1 MLLVEGINIKKYYGD
16 KLILDVKNLKIY
28 SEDRIGIVGVNGI
41 GKTTLINILSK
52 KDEPD
57 QGIVNIYGSY
67 SLVDQ
72 LGADEYGTIGQKIA
86 NKFGVSSTWS
96 NNLSGGEKT
105 RFKLAKCFEKE
116 NNIIFA
122 DEPTSNLDMDGI
134 ELLEKNFNEYKSA
147 LAVISHDREFMDK
160 ICTKILEL
168 DDGNIKIYNG
178 NYSSFK
184 HQKNLERERMLFE
197 YEKYEKD
204 KRNLEVSI
212 EGAKQKAK
220 TIRNAPARMGNSEAR
235 LHKMGN
241 QKAKANLDRATKNMK
256 AKIDHLEVKEKPKRI
271 QNIKFDALDIGE
283 LHRNIIISGKN
294 INKSFQNKI
303 IFEGAEFDIYNN
315 SRTALIGPN
324 GSGKSTLI
332 KMILSKNST
341 IKKSHGLK
349 IGYFSQDMDILD
361 TESSI
366 LKNVIE
372 DSIYDETFVRTLL
385 SRLLFKGD
393 EVYKKVKVLS
403 GGERVKISFAK
414 VFLSDI
420 TLLILDEPTN
430 YLDINSLEV
439 IENALKNYTRTV
451 LFVSHDRKFVS
462 AVANSILSI
471 EDHKLITFRGTYE
484 EFKIKRNNRNDIST
498 EELKKQISV
507 LEIQLSEI
515 ISRLSMPSKNDVAE
529 QLDKDYHHVLME
541 LQECKKKL
549 LGK

>member
-1 MLLVEGINIKKYYGD
+1 MLLIEGLNIKKYYGD
-16 KLILDVKNLKIY
+16 KLILDVKKLKIY

-52 KDEPD
+52 KEEPD
-57 QGIVNIYGSY
+57 QGVVKVYGSY
-67 SLVDQ
+67 CLVEQ
-72 LGADEYGTIGQKIA
+72 LGFEEYGTIGQKIA
-86 NKFGVSSTWS
+86 NKFGVNSTWT

-116 NNIIFA
+116 NNLIFA

-134 ELLEKNFNEYKSA
+134 ELLEKNFKEFKGA
-147 LAVISHDREFMDK
+147 LAIISHDREFMDK
-160 ICTKILEL
+160 ICNKILEL
-168 DDGNIKIYNG
+168 DDGKIKIYNG

-184 HQKNLERERMLFE
+184 LQKNLERERMLFE
-197 YEKYEKD
+197 YQKYEND
-204 KRNLEVSI
+204 KRNLEESI

-241 QKAKANLDRATKNMK
+241 QKAKANLDRAAKNMK
-256 AKIDHLEVKEKPKRI
+256 ARIDHLEVKEKPKRI

-283 LHRNIIISGKN
+283 LHSNIIISGKN

-303 IFEGAEFDIYNN
+303 IFEGAEFDLYNH

-332 KMILSKNST
+332 KMIMSKDST
-341 IKKSHGLK
+341 IKRAHGLK
-349 IGYFSQDMDILD
+349 IGYFSQDMDILKD
-361 TESSI
+361 ESSI
-366 LKNVIE
+366 LKNVME
-372 DSIYDETFVRTLL
+372 DSIYDETFVRILL

-393 EVYKKVKVLS
+393 EVYKKIKVLS

-420 TLLILDEPTN
+420 NLLILDEPTN

-439 IENALKNYTRTV
+439 IEDALKDYPRTV

-471 EDHKLITFRGTYE
+471 ENHKLITFKGTYE
-484 EFKIKRNNRNDIST
+484 EFMIKRHNRIDIST

-507 LEIQLSEI
+507 LEIRLSEI
-515 ISRLSMPSKNDVAE
+515 ISRLSMPGKNDVVE
-529 QLDKDYHHVLME
+529 QLDKDYHQVLME